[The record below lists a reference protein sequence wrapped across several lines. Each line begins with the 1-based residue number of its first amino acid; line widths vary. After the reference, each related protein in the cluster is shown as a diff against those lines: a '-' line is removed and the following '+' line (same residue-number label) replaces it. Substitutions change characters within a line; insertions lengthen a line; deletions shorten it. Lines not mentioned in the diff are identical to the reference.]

1 MGDEDAAANLVHQCC
16 HIGSYQLFIVCPSIG
31 RDLAE
36 ELLQRFCRLRELAA
50 VIIIRPNA
58 HSEIFKPELV
68 ICRCLDG
75 FVHRA
80 ASGTAPARLV
90 YQVGAESPAQEKGGK
105 TFPSIWRGFPR
116 LGGLPGSVQ
125 EYKRVQGLAIR
136 FQRLVRVVSA
146 RLRFNRTAYQETA
159 LLTDGQD
166 TVIRHLHL
174 CL

>member
-80 ASGTAPARLV
+80 ASGAAPARLV

-105 TFPSIWRGFPR
+105 TFPSVGCAFPR
-116 LGGLPGSVQ
+116 LGGLSCSVQ
-125 EYKRVQGLAIR
+125 EYERILAGIDWDLIRHIGVVAVQGLA
-136 FQRLVRVVSA
+136 V
-146 RLRFNRTAYQETA
+146 
-159 LLTDGQD
+159 
-166 TVIRHLHL
+166 
-174 CL
+174 